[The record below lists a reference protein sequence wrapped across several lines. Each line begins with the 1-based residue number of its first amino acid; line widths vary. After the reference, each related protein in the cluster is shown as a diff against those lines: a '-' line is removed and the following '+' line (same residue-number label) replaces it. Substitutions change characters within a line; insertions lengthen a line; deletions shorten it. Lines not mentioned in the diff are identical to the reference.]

1 MPVTATERHDVVVVG
16 ARAAGA
22 ATAMLLARMGHDVV
36 VVDRA
41 DLPSDTISTHQIAR
55 TGVVALHRWGLLG
68 EVLASGAP
76 AIRQVTFQ
84 AEGECTA
91 RTVKDKSGVD
101 CLVAPRRYI
110 LDTLLAEAARRSGAG
125 VRTGV
130 TVAGVRRDAS
140 GRATGVYGY
149 RRDGEPVEI
158 GARFVVGA
166 DGLSSRV
173 ARSVGAE
180 IIEDRGSAGATHY
193 AYFDGLPWPAIE
205 FHTTYGFFSGVF
217 PTHHGEACIWIC
229 TRARD
234 MRAARRGMATA
245 EDTFASQLRRA
256 APELAERLRHGRR
269 TSPVRGMLRAPNH
282 IRRAHGPGWALV
294 GDAGYHRDA
303 VTGHGI
309 SDAFRDAEL
318 LAVAL
323 DQALRTEAADQ
334 GLVDYALS
342 DYALAEYERQRN
354 EALAPVFDITT
365 ALVEYPPVPEF
376 VELAKQLGVAID
388 IEAAT
393 LAAQPVPGEL
403 IPA

>member
-1 MPVTATERHDVVVVG
+1 MTRTASDRHDVVVVG

-22 ATAMLLARMGHDVV
+22 ATAMLLARLGHDVV

-41 DLPSDTISTHQIAR
+41 ELPSDTISTHQIAR
-55 TGVVALHRWGLLG
+55 TGVVALQRWGLLDD
-68 EVLASGAP
+68 VLASGAP

-84 AEGECTA
+84 CEGESTI

-110 LDTLLAEAARRSGAG
+110 VDTLLAEAAQRSGAD

-130 TVAGVRRDAS
+130 TVAGVSRDGS
-140 GRATGVYGY
+140 GRAIGVYGY
-149 RRDGEPVEI
+149 GRDGNPVEI
-158 GARFVVGA
+158 PARYVVGA

-180 IIEDRGSAGATHY
+180 IIEDHGAGGGTQY
-193 AYFDGLPWPAIE
+193 AYFDGLAWPGIE
-205 FHTTYGFFSGVF
+205 FHTTYGFFAGVF
-217 PTHHGEACIWIC
+217 PTHNGEACIWVCSPVEDIKA
-229 TRARD
+229 TRRH
-234 MRAARRGMATA
+234 AASA
-245 EDTFASQLRRA
+245 EAAFADQLRRA
-256 APELAERLRHGRR
+256 APELAQRLRRGRR

-282 IRRAHGPGWALV
+282 IRRSQGPGWALV

-309 SDAFRDAEL
+309 SDAYRDAEL

-323 DQALRTEAADQ
+323 DQALRTDAGQAA
-334 GLVDYALS
+334 LV
-342 DYALAEYERQRN
+342 EYERQRRG
-354 EALAPVFDITT
+354 ALAEVFDITT
-365 ALVEYPPVPEF
+365 ALVAYPPIPEF
-376 VELAKQLGVAID
+376 VELSKRLGVAID
-388 IEAAT
+388 IEAAA